1 MQRYQKFMKELSIQK
16 EKCFMKYELKFVI
29 GKILHM
35 AFAFLHVECLA
46 FLPKYFHTGFAGN
59 EKKV

>member
-1 MQRYQKFMKELSIQK
+1 
-16 EKCFMKYELKFVI
+16 MKYELKFVI

-46 FLPKYFHTGFAGN
+46 FLAKYFHTGFAGN
-59 EKKV
+59 EKRSDPCGGQTF

>member
-1 MQRYQKFMKELSIQK
+1 
-16 EKCFMKYELKFVI
+16 MKYELKFVI

-59 EKKV
+59 EKKGLTRAEVRPFRNITI